1 MRAIAKQMGIP
12 GCDKLRK
19 SQIISAITGE
29 DNPVAE
35 SPTKQQ
41 KTADNAEPKTR
52 ARSTSARTGKAKGTS
67 EPVADNAAETPV
79 VTEPEKASVSE
90 TVAETPA
97 EAPVAEPA
105 PAAPEKK
112 PAKRGRKP
120 KAAKTVEVKAEEPK
134 AEDPKAENAA
144 KQEAESQPETAGVT
158 PREPQ
163 TEAAPQST
171 EDTVQ
176 VQVTDAPKGRRSYS
190 RRKTAQKKAEPSETE
205 PAADGAVT
213 EAETPARDAEV
224 PETPAQPPK
233 PEPVPDD
240 DIQGVLEIMT
250 DGYGF
255 LRTRNYLSGSDDIYV
270 SPSQIKRFG
279 LRPGDRITGKA
290 RRPARG
296 EKFRALSFI
305 GMLNGDDYSTMGKR
319 PRFENLTPIYPE
331 SKLVLETLDANRRSR
346 EITSR
351 LLDIMAPI
359 GKGQRGLIVS
369 PPKAGKT
376 ELLKKIAHGITT
388 NHPDVHLIVLLIDE
402 RPEEVTDMQRSINGE
417 IVYSTFDEEPEHHV
431 KVSEMVQEHAKRMVE
446 QGKDV
451 VVLMDSLTRLTRAYN
466 LTITNSGRT
475 MSGGMDTAALIKP
488 KKFLGAARNI
498 EFGGS
503 LTIIATALVD
513 TGSKM
518 DDLIYEEFKG
528 TGNLEIHLDRK
539 LSERRIFPAIDIY
552 KSGTRRDDLL
562 LTPEEKEAADR
573 IRRSFTQMGIA
584 ECTEMIIN
592 QMLKTPNNN
601 SFLMSMKVKKVLEQE

>member
-1 MRAIAKQMGIP
+1 MTNDFSSILEGKSLVDLRAIATQMGIP
-12 GCDKLRK
+12 GCDKMRK
-19 SQIISAITGE
+19 SQIISAITG
-29 DNPVAE
+29 DAAPVAE
-35 SPTKQQ
+35 TPKKQK
-41 KTADNAEPKTR
+41 KTDD
-52 ARSTSARTGKAKGTS
+52 KAKAKPTSTRTKKAKSDS
-67 EPVADNAAETPV
+67 EPAADNAAETPV
-79 VTEPEKASVSE
+79 VTEAENAP
-90 TVAETPA
+90 VAEVVA
-97 EAPVAEPA
+97 EAPVTEDA
-105 PAAPEKK
+105 PAKQEKK
-112 PAKRGRKP
+112 PAAKRGRKP
-120 KAAKTVEVKAEEPK
+120 KAAKAEEPK
-134 AEDPKAENAA
+134 AEPV
-144 KQEAESQPETAGVT
+144 AESEVAEVKPQETQAEVVPEA
-158 PREPQ
+158 
-163 TEAAPQST
+163 TE
-171 EDTVQ
+171 ETVQ
-176 VQVTDAPKGRRSYS
+176 VQITETPKGRRSYS
-190 RRKTAQKKAEPSETE
+190 RRKTAQKKVEATEAESVT
-205 PAADGAVT
+205 DSAVT
-213 EAETPARDAEV
+213 EAEAPAQDAESA
-224 PETPAQPPK
+224 ETPAQPPK
-233 PEPVPDD
+233 PEPIPDD
-240 DIQGVLEIMT
+240 DIEGVLEIMA

-279 LRPGDRITGKA
+279 LRPGDRVTGKA

-296 EKFRALSFI
+296 EKFRALSYI
-305 GMLNGDDYSTMGKR
+305 GLLNGDDYATMEKR
-319 PRFENLTPIYPE
+319 PRFETLTPIYPE
-331 SKLVLETLDANRRSR
+331 SKLMLETLDANNRSK

-402 RPEEVTDMQRSINGE
+402 RPEEVTDMQRSIKGE

-562 LTPEEKEAADR
+562 LAPAEKEAADK
-573 IRRSFTQMGIA
+573 IRRAFSQMGIA
-584 ECTEMIIN
+584 ECTEMVIN

-601 SFLMSMKVKKVLEQE
+601 SFLMTVKV